1 MYKRAT
7 REAVVER
14 RYEAQEEECAK
25 AINVLLKRAAG
36 KTSADDAV
44 KLAKRGGRH
53 DLIRT
58 EHSAYQNGKEKN
70 RKEKLMPKYKATDYE
85 PVPRF
90 EALRRMRAR
99 RSAYRLRDRQAP
111 RPRWGGG
118 VIANG

>member
-1 MYKRAT
+1 MRQIHQ
-7 REAVVER
+7 RVVEKSSR
-14 RYEAQEEECAK
+14 QDQCRH
-25 AINVLLKRAAG
+25 
-36 KTSADDAV
+36 AV
-44 KLAKRGGRH
+44 KLAKRGCRY

-70 RKEKLMPKYKATDYE
+70 RKEKLMPKYKATGYE

-118 VIANG
+118 VIVNG